1 MRCGAVRQRRYGE
14 AGSGKVRFS
23 KAGEVWHGVVR
34 TGGVRQANFKEIN
47 MEVMTAEPMKEERKF
62 LERLARNRGG
72 MLQVDDVLDAAK
84 NPMCI
89 LHKHFQWNDDKAAEA
104 YRKMQARQL
113 IQKCTVT
120 IDKAPDVHIRA
131 FVSLSSDQNHGGG
144 YRMAVDVLSD
154 DDLKAHLLYDMQMTI
169 AKWKKQMNL
178 LDKETAAI
186 IDKLEDLVSSKAA
199 KRKEVRV

>member
-1 MRCGAVRQRRYGE
+1 
-14 AGSGKVRFS
+14 
-23 KAGEVWHGVVR
+23 
-34 TGGVRQANFKEIN
+34 
-47 MEVMTAEPMKEERKF
+47 MTAEPMREERKF
-62 LERLARNRGG
+62 LEKLARNRGG
-72 MLQVDDVLDAAK
+72 MLQVEDVLDAAK
-84 NPMCI
+84 DPMCI

-154 DDLKAHLLYDMQMTI
+154 DDLKAHLLYDIQTTI
-169 AKWKKQMNL
+169 VKWKKQMNL

-186 IDKLEDLVSSKAA
+186 IDKLEGLVSSKAA
-199 KRKEVRV
+199 KRKEAKV

>member
-1 MRCGAVRQRRYGE
+1 M
-14 AGSGKVRFS
+14 
-23 KAGEVWHGVVR
+23 
-34 TGGVRQANFKEIN
+34 T
-47 MEVMTAEPMKEERKF
+47 TAEPMREERKF
-62 LERLARNRGG
+62 LERLAKNRGG
-72 MLQVDDVLDAAK
+72 MLQVDDVLEAAK
-84 NPMCI
+84 DPKCVR
-89 LHKHFQWNDDKAAEA
+89 HKHFQWNNNKAAEA

-120 IDKAPDVHIRA
+120 IEKAPDVHIRA

-154 DDLKAHLLYDMQMTI
+154 DDLKAHLLYDIQATI
-169 AKWKKQMNL
+169 VKWKKQMNL

-186 IDKLEDLVSSKAA
+186 IDRLEDVVTSKAA